1 MRRICVVSLL
11 ILMMT
16 GSSAC
21 LLEPRTAEK
30 PTGTNQYPW
39 VTPQVYG
46 DVLANLVSGFAS
58 NDDSNYERS
67 LDKDTFAFHP
77 IYADSLNLPGQFN
90 NDWNKAV
97 ELAWLRKIKGDYVGA
112 RTLHFGNDSTGTF
125 ISTDD
130 RVSRVVLEGEYK
142 ITLQRTPG
150 ASQEVYAGIARF
162 TIINGSQGWV
172 ISEWTDLSARGTYST
187 AGYLRGI
194 NRLTN

>member
-1 MRRICVVSLL
+1 MRRL
-11 ILMMT
+11 
-16 GSSAC
+16 
-21 LLEPRTAEK
+21 
-30 PTGTNQYPW
+30 
-39 VTPQVYG
+39 
-46 DVLANLVSGFAS
+46 
-58 NDDSNYERS
+58 S
-67 LDKDTFAFHP
+67 LDSHDDRLERLPLGAANGGEADRDEPVSDTFAFHP